1 MNNQNR
7 IDVNA
12 ARQRAYYIFSY
23 IAVGIL
29 AFLFAFP
36 LYWIITGAFKT
47 GAEINSTTPV
57 WFPSEW
63 DLGNFQRLMTKRS
76 APLFNLSF
84 GGWRINAFGYTIAFD
99 EYAITG
105 PTVPAAIRWL
115 INTVFMSVGAMLITC
130 LTAAMAG
137 YVLAKK
143 RFIGQT
149 VIFSLVVCAMAL
161 PKQVI
166 LIPLLREMSSL
177 KLYDTIWA
185 VIFPIVGWPFG
196 VFLLKQFAEG
206 IPTEMVEACRV
217 DGASEWRTFTDVM
230 FPMIKPGVGACAI
243 FTFINSWN
251 DYFMQLIMLTSSKT
265 LTISLG
271 IATMQGENATDFGL
285 LMAGSALASVPI
297 IIVFLIFQK
306 YFTKGITMG
315 AVKG

>member
-1 MNNQNR
+1 MQNR
-7 IDVNA
+7 LDQNA
-12 ARQRAYYIFSY
+12 AREKLYRYISVF
-23 IAVGIL
+23 AVAFV

-47 GAEINSTTPV
+47 GKEINSTTPV
-57 WFPSEW
+57 WIPSEW
-63 DLGNFQRLMTKRS
+63 DLGNFQRLMSKRS
-76 APLFNLSF
+76 APLFDITIPALQLKF
-84 GGWRINAFGYTIAFD
+84 GKYLIKLGKTMV
-99 EYAITG
+99 ITG

-115 INTVFMSVGAMLITC
+115 INTVFMSVASMLITC

-143 RFIGQT
+143 RFWGKG

-166 LIPLLREMSSL
+166 LIPLLREMSAL
-177 KLYDTIWA
+177 GLYDTIWA

-206 IPTEMVEACRV
+206 IPTEMVEACRI

-251 DYFMQLIMLTSSKT
+251 DYFMQLIMLTANKN

-271 IATMQGENATDFGL
+271 IATMQGESSTDYGL
-285 LMAGSALASVPI
+285 LMAGAALASVPI